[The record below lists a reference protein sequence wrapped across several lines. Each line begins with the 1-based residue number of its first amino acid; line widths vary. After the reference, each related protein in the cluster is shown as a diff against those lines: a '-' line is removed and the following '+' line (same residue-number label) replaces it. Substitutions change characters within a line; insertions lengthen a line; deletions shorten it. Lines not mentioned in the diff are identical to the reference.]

1 MATIEQILQ
10 KDIFSHGDIVTLLS
24 LGTNEVKLLYKKAN
38 EIKGKYVDKKT
49 YFRGLVE
56 LSNYCAKNCLYCGI
70 RKDNHHLLRYNLS
83 DEEVLDAVRFAWENK
98 YASVVIQSGEIS
110 SPAFIKRISSLIDK
124 IMKMTNDEIGI
135 TLSLGEQ
142 TLETFKEWRALGAKR
157 YLLRIETSNRE
168 LYHKLHPNDEFHNY
182 NTRLQALYDL
192 RDAGFQVGTGVMVG
206 LPYQELDNLADDL
219 LFMKAL
225 DIDMCG
231 MGPYIEHK
239 DTPLFTLS
247 HLLLPLEIRFQLT
260 LKMIAILRIMMKDI
274 NIAASTA
281 MQASDKLGREKAI
294 LAGANIIMPNITPV
308 QYRDYYKLYE
318 NKPCTDEQAEDCLNC
333 LEARVTLAG
342 DAVGWGEQGDSKHY
356 RSRISYPK
364 YTDIH

>member
-1 MATIEQILQ
+1 MIDYSKILHNAT
-10 KDIFSHGDIVTLLS
+10 FSREEIIALLS
-24 LGTNEVKLLYKKAN
+24 MSQEESKLLFKTSSEVKAKN
-38 EIKGKYVDKKT
+38 VDKKT

-56 LSNYCAKNCLYCGI
+56 LSNYCGKNCLYCGI
-70 RKDNHHLLRYNLS
+70 RKSNDNLLRYNLS
-83 DEEVLDAVRFAWENK
+83 DEEVLQAVRFAWENK

-110 SPAFIKRISSLIDK
+110 SPAFTKRISNLISK
-124 IMKMTNDEIGI
+124 IMDMTNDEIGI

-142 TLETFKEWRALGAKR
+142 SLETYKEWRALGAKR

-168 LYHKLHPNDEFHNY
+168 LYRKLHPNDGLHNY
-182 NTRLQALYDL
+182 NARIQALYDL
-192 RDAGFQVGTGVMVG
+192 RESAFQVGTGVMVG
-206 LPYQELDNLADDL
+206 LPFQELEHLADDL
-219 LFMKAL
+219 IFMKNI

-231 MGPYIEHK
+231 MGPYIEHR
-239 DTPLFTLS
+239 DTPLYELR
-247 HLLLPLEIRFQLT
+247 HLLLPLEERFHLT

-294 LAGANIIMPNITPV
+294 LAGANIIMPNITPGE
-308 QYRDYYKLYE
+308 YRDYYKLYE

-342 DAVGWGEQGDSKHY
+342 DIVGWGEHGDSLHY
-356 RSRISYPK
+356 RNRN
-364 YTDIH
+364 